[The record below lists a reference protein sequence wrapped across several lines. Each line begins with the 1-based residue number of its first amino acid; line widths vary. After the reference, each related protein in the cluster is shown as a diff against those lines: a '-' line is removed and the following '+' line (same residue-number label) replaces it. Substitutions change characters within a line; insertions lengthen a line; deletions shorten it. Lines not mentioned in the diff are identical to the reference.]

1 MCSDFPDPAA
11 RSARIRELRAER
23 ADLERQLRQVEH
35 ELTVCLIA
43 ADRRPPDGSDQP
55 ALFPADEQQQ
65 LF

>member
-1 MCSDFPDPAA
+1 MCDFPAA
-11 RSARIRELRAER
+11 ADLDRRIRELRAER

-35 ELTVCLIA
+35 ELTLCLIA

-55 ALFPADEQQQ
+55 ALFEADNPK